1 MLKRLLDIFV
11 SGIVLLVL
19 LVPGIFVLLL
29 LRLTGEGKV
38 FYLQDRIG
46 LGGKIFKVFKLATM
60 RADSATT
67 GSKDITV
74 RNDPRV
80 LPVGRVLRKTKLNE
94 LPQLYNVFRG
104 DMSLVGWR
112 PLVAK
117 SFSYYPEHIQKNII
131 DAKPGLTGMGSMF
144 FRDEEGLLEKTDK
157 ELQQFYIEDIAPY
170 KGELELWYNKNRSFM
185 MDLKIIACTA
195 WVVVSPNSD
204 ALRQAFPDAPLPP
217 EGGEIAR
224 LRA

>member
-1 MLKRLLDIFV
+1 MLKRLLDITV
-11 SGIVLLVL
+11 SGLLLLVL
-19 LVPGIFVLLL
+19 LVPGIAVIIL

-38 FYLQDRIG
+38 FYLQDRVG
-46 LGGKIFKVFKLATM
+46 LGGKLFKVFKLATM

-94 LPQLYNVFRG
+94 LPQLFNVFRG

-112 PLVAK
+112 PLVEK
-117 SFSYYPEHIQKNII
+117 SFSYYPEHVQKNIT
-131 DAKPGLTGMGSMF
+131 DATPGLTGLGSMF

-170 KGELELWYNKNRSFM
+170 KGELELWYNAHRSFM
-185 MDLKIIACTA
+185 MDLKILACTA
-195 WVVVSPNSD
+195 WVVLSPNSD
-204 ALRQAFPDAPLPP
+204 ILRQIFPDAPEPP
-217 EGGEIAR
+217 ADGEITR